1 MGQLKKKQGPFLRL
15 FSFVPKGL
23 FVALVASLALH
34 LFLILLKTPLHLR
47 WTKRP
52 NPTPKIRVTL
62 NSKKPKPVRKS
73 KLKQIVD
80 SEHADNQNPKKEA
93 KFYGEKTQNF
103 SRQTVAEQ
111 IGAFKTAGL
120 GHTKGST
127 MASRTLSPKKSSH
140 QKTPPKKKTSKN
152 LKNLKKNLKLSDLA
166 MINTP
171 TQHQTTPAPPKG
183 HAKGDKTRTGVSQR
197 HDFIEDIPL
206 GKMTRLN
213 TVEYKYYG
221 FYHRIKQ
228 KLEQYWGHSLRQ
240 KAEKL
245 WKSGRRFPASNNRI
259 TNLVVTINHKG
270 IIVDITI
277 RSTSGIRELDEAAV
291 ESFNRAGPFPN
302 PPKGMIKNGL
312 AQIEW
317 GFVIKS

>member
-1 MGQLKKKQGPFLRL
+1 MGQFKKKQGPFLRL
-15 FSFVPKGL
+15 FSFIPKGL
-23 FVALVASLALH
+23 FVALIASLALH
-34 LFLILLKTPLHLR
+34 LLLVFLKTPL
-47 WTKRP
+47 RP
-52 NPTPKIRVTL
+52 QWKKKSNPAPKMRITL
-62 NSKKPKPVRKS
+62 NSRKS
-73 KLKQIVD
+73 KPKQIVD
-80 SEHADNQNPKKEA
+80 SELSDNQNPKEEA
-93 KFYGEKTQNF
+93 KFYGEKTQHF
-103 SRQTVAEQ
+103 SRQTVAKE
-111 IGAFKTAGL
+111 IGVFKTGGL
-120 GHTKGST
+120 GHAKGETKIPR
-127 MASRTLSPKKSSH
+127 AS
-140 QKTPPKKKTSKN
+140 PPKKPPHQQMRSQKKASKN
-152 LKNLKKNLKLSDLA
+152 LKNLKLSDLA
-166 MINTP
+166 MSDTP
-171 TQHQTTPAPPKG
+171 TQHKTTPAPPKG
-183 HAKGDKTRTGVSQR
+183 HAKGDKNRIGVSRR

-206 GKMTRLN
+206 GAMTRLN

-259 TNLVVTINHKG
+259 TNLIVTINHKG
-270 IIVDITI
+270 TIVDITI

-302 PPKGMIKNGL
+302 PPKGMMKNGL